1 MRIFTAVAGA
11 AAILALSGCG
21 DSDNDPVQEE
31 TFTLQLLH
39 LADVDGGGTAAMF
52 NVDEFSAL
60 VEHFRKAMPDNTVVA
75 SSGDN
80 YIPGPIFTASD
91 DDRMNAVVGVAG
103 EGRGETQ
110 IQNRLGIQ
118 VSAVGNHDLD
128 TGPSGFAG
136 IISPDDEYP
145 GAVYPYISANVDFS
159 ADTGTAALLVDG
171 GQEASGIA
179 GKIAPSTVITVD
191 GERIGF
197 VGAVTPT
204 LPQITSTGSLDIFP
218 ASFSNNS
225 AGLQALAGAI
235 QPEIDALLAD
245 GINKIVLLSHMQDL
259 SVERGLAPLLDGV
272 DIIVGGGSNSL
283 LADGD
288 DFIRDGDTVADT
300 YPVSLQTSSG
310 EPVLLVNT
318 EADYKYLGRL
328 VVDFDAQGLVLND
341 SIDPAESGAWA
352 AVSEITEDLLM
363 AGPITGVKEVAD
375 VIRTI
380 LGELDGSAF
389 GISEVFLDGRRAF
402 VRSRETNLGNLS
414 ADANL
419 WYGQQMVGAT
429 NPPIV
434 SVKNGGGIRA
444 PIGQIVNPAGS
455 TSADDL
461 QLLPPAANDFGKP
474 EGGISQ
480 LDIQTAFAFN
490 NGLALVTMTAAE
502 LHDLVEEMIKGN
514 FTHTAGLRLEFNPDG
529 KARTDGDANQGSSG
543 VTDGERVRK
552 LEVLVDPDA
561 LNDADRYDLI
571 VENGTLQGD
580 ATRSFRVIA
589 LDFLAGCAETND
601 GSESCGSGWPFNNL
615 TNPQYAELADP
626 GLAANDPGNTDFSV
640 TGGEQDAFSEYLQE
654 FHSPGLGGT
663 AYNEPFDIN
672 ERLIPLEAAQ

>member
-1 MRIFTAVAGA
+1 MRLFLAVAGTA
-11 AAILALSGCG
+11 TLLALSGC
-21 DSDNDPVQEE
+21 DSSSDDNNQEE
-31 TFTLQLLH
+31 AFTLQLLH

-60 VEHFRKAMPDNTVVA
+60 TDYFRQQLPDNTVVA

-80 YIPGPIFTASD
+80 YIPGPIFQASQ

-136 IISPDDEYP
+136 IISADGDYP
-145 GAVYPYISANVDFS
+145 GAEYPYISANVDFT
-159 ADTGTAALLVDG
+159 ADNATAGLVTEG
-171 GQEASGIA
+171 GQEAAGI
-179 GKIAPSTVITVD
+179 GGRIAPSTVITVD
-191 GERIGF
+191 GQRVGF

-204 LPQITSTGSLDIFP
+204 LAQITSTGSLDIFP
-218 ASFSNNS
+218 VDYTSDS
-225 AGLQALAGAI
+225 AGLEALAGAI
-235 QPEIDALLAD
+235 QPEIDALIAD
-245 GINKIVLLSHMQDL
+245 GINKIVLLSHMQVLDI
-259 SVERGLAPLLDGV
+259 ERGLAPLLDGV

-283 LADGD
+283 LADSND
-288 DFIRDGDTVADT
+288 VIRDGDTVDGD
-300 YPVSLQTSSG
+300 YPEILDSASG

-318 EADYKYLGRL
+318 EADYSYLGRL
-328 VVDFDAQGLVLND
+328 VVDFDSQGLVITD

-352 AVSEITEDLLM
+352 AIPEVVNDVLM
-363 AGPITGVKEVAD
+363 AEPIDGVVEVAD

-389 GISEVFLDGRRAF
+389 GITEVFLDGRRDF

-419 WYGQQMVGAT
+419 WYGQEMVGAD

-444 PIGQIVNPAGS
+444 PIGQIVSPAGS
-455 TSADDL
+455 TSTEDL
-461 QLLPPAANDFGKP
+461 QLLPPASNEFGKP

-502 LHDLVEEMIKGN
+502 LHDLVEEMIKGG
-514 FTHTAGLRLEFNPDG
+514 FTHTAGLRVEFDPTAD
-529 KARTDGDANQGSSG
+529 ARSDGDINQGSSG
-543 VTDGERVRK
+543 VTDGQRVRK
-552 LEVLVDPDA
+552 LEVLVDPEA
-561 LNDADRYDLI
+561 EAEADRWELV
-571 VENGTLQGD
+571 VENGVLQVD
-580 ATRSFRVIA
+580 AGPTFRVLA

-601 GSESCGSGWPFNNL
+601 GTVACGSGWPFNNL
-615 TNPQYAELADP
+615 TSPAYTELDEEQY
-626 GLAANDPGNTDFSV
+626 AANDPGLTDFSI
-640 TGGEQDAFSEYLQE
+640 TGGEQDAFSEYLQA
-654 FHSPGLGGT
+654 FHPDADS
-663 AYNEPFDIN
+663 AYNVPFDVN
-672 ERLIPLEAAQ
+672 ERLIPLEQAQ

>member
-1 MRIFTAVAGA
+1 V
-11 AAILALSGCG
+11 
-21 DSDNDPVQEE
+21 
-31 TFTLQLLH
+31 
-39 LADVDGGGTAAMF
+39 
-52 NVDEFSAL
+52 
-60 VEHFRKAMPDNTVVA
+60 
-75 SSGDN
+75 
-80 YIPGPIFTASD
+80 
-91 DDRMNAVVGVAG
+91 
-103 EGRGETQ
+103 
-110 IQNRLGIQ
+110 
-118 VSAVGNHDLD
+118 
-128 TGPSGFAG
+128 
-136 IISPDDEYP
+136 
-145 GAVYPYISANVDFS
+145 
-159 ADTGTAALLVDG
+159 VDG

-179 GKIAPSTVITVD
+179 GKIAPSTVITVN

-204 LPQITSTGSLDIFP
+204 LAQITSTGSLDIFP
-218 ASFSNNS
+218 ANFTNDA
-225 AGLQALAGAI
+225 AGLEALAARI
-235 QPEIDALLAD
+235 QPEIDALVAN
-245 GINKIVLLSHMQDL
+245 GINKIVVLSHMQNLD
-259 SVERGLAPLLDGV
+259 VERALAPLLDGV

-288 DFIRDGDTVADT
+288 DFIRDGDTTADT
-300 YPVSLQTSSG
+300 YPISLLTSSG

-328 VVDFDAQGLVLND
+328 VVEFDAQGLVLTD

-352 AVSEITEDLLM
+352 AVTEITDDLLM
-363 AGPITGVKEVAD
+363 AQPIAEVKEVVD
-375 VIRTI
+375 VIRII
-380 LGELDGSAF
+380 LRELDGSAF
-389 GISEVFLDGRRAF
+389 GITEVFLDGRREF

-419 WYGQQMVGAT
+419 WYGQQMVDT

-444 PIGQIVNPAGS
+444 AIGQVVSPAGS
-455 TSADDL
+455 TSVEDL

-502 LHDLVEEMIKGN
+502 LHDLVEEMIKGS
-514 FTHTAGLRLEFNPDG
+514 FTHTAGLRLDFDPEGN
-529 KARTDGDANQGSSG
+529 ARTDGDANQGSSG

-552 LEVLVDPDA
+552 LQVVVDPDA
-561 LNDADRYDLI
+561 ANDAERFDLI

-580 ATRSFRVIA
+580 PTRTFRVIA

-615 TNPQYAELADP
+615 TNPEYAELADP
-626 GLAANDPGNTDFSV
+626 GLAANDPGKTGFSP

-654 FHSPGLGGT
+654 FHSPELGGT
-663 AYNEPFDIN
+663 AYNVPFDVN
-672 ERLIPLEAAQ
+672 ERLIPLETAQ